1 MPKTRDYQT
10 EFLPLEKTLEITV
23 VGDCKLTLLYCMTQT
38 RSLTK
43 LHHVFVRIA
52 TNLLRL
58 CTSGVVVII
67 IRYNRIIEN
76 VAGISSIIV
85 RTTD

>member
-1 MPKTRDYQT
+1 MVDRCVVVYEIVGFVSMVA
-10 EFLPLEKTLEITV
+10 EFHAWNGRFFSIRIVSRCAALFFP
-23 VGDCKLTLLYCMTQT
+23 
-38 RSLTK
+38 RNP
-43 LHHVFVRIA
+43 HHKC
-52 TNLLRL
+52 